1 MNPFRR
7 RSRQPRTVVEA
18 DLTHSSDDMED
29 IPNLI
34 TLSDLKRRQQRIEWR
49 MRQEHF
55 KRYGVAPGPTII
67 RHVN

>member
-7 RSRQPRTVVEA
+7 RSRQPRAGVETESI
-18 DLTHSSDDMED
+18 LPGEHFED
-29 IPNLI
+29 VPNLI
-34 TLSDLKRRQQRIEWR
+34 TLNDLKRRQQRIEWR

-67 RHVN
+67 RNLN